1 MTSEIAS
8 QPAVPSIRLLFS
20 ALLLVMLLSAL
31 DQTIVSTA
39 LPTIVGELGGLDKLS
54 WVVTAYILSSTIAV
68 PLYGKFGDLFGRK
81 IVLQVAI
88 VLFLAG
94 SALCGLAQNMTQL
107 VLMRGLQGLGGG
119 GLMVIS
125 MAAVADVIPPANRGR
140 YQGLFGGVFGLA
152 TVIGPLIGG
161 FLVQHASWRWIF
173 YINLPLGLFALLVIG
188 AVFHSSNKRSQ
199 HQIDWLGAIYLSMA
213 LLCIILFT
221 SEGGSVRAWSDPQLW
236 CILAFGLVG
245 IVGFIHEERLASEP
259 IIPLSL
265 FRNRSFLL
273 CSLIGFVIGMALFGS
288 VTFLPLYLQVVKE
301 ATPTEAGLQ
310 LIPLMGGLLLTS
322 IVSGRIISRTGKYR
336 VFPII
341 GTLLGVVGMV
351 LLTRITIHSA
361 MWQLYLFTGVLG
373 AGLGLVM
380 QVLVL
385 AVQNAMPAQM
395 YGVATSGVTLFR
407 SIGGSIGVALFGA
420 VFTHVLQSNL
430 QRLLPEGRTAAEGA
444 EPGGGTESPGGDPPR
459 LSGRL
464 RVRYPC
470 GVSDGGLHY
479 GGGVCPLLATER
491 SAAENRRTLDGG
503 GDTQQRLTQ
512 SRRGEIDKFT
522 QLKRSQ
528 IPRGVQQVHRR
539 RLWFHRLQ
547 EQLQLA
553 AGQAVDRLV
562 MQQARHAGPQ
572 TGGVGGALRR
582 GQRQHR
588 LQRHQPVLRLFG
600 VKAPAAIRHRRF
612 NTNDR

>member
-1 MTSEIAS
+1 MNSETVTQA
-8 QPAVPSIRLLFS
+8 QHVPATGVKSIRLLFS

-68 PLYGKFGDLFGRK
+68 PLYGKFGDQFGRK
-81 IVLQVAI
+81 RVLQIAI
-88 VLFLAG
+88 TLFLLG

-107 VLMRGLQGLGGG
+107 VLMRALQGLGGG

-161 FLVQHASWRWIF
+161 FIVQHASWRWIF

-188 AVFHSSNKRSQ
+188 AVFRGSARRSE
-199 HQIDWLGAIYLSMA
+199 HQIDWLGALYLT
-213 LLCIILFT
+213 LGLVCIILFT
-221 SEGGSVRAWSDPQLW
+221 TEGGSAHAWDDPQLW

-245 IVGFIHEERLASEP
+245 IGGFIYEERLAFEP

-273 CSLIGFVIGMALFGS
+273 CSLMSLIIGMALFGS
-288 VTFLPLYLQVVKE
+288 VTFLPLYLQVVKS

-322 IVSGRIISRTGKYR
+322 IISGRMISRSGRYR
-336 VFPII
+336 LFPIL
-341 GTLLGVVGMV
+341 GTLFSTLGMV
-351 LLTRITIHSA
+351 LLTRITVDSPTWH
-361 MWQLYLFTGVLG
+361 LYLFTGVLG
-373 AGLGLVM
+373 MGLGLVM

-385 AVQNAMPAQM
+385 AVQNAVAANM

-420 VFTHVLQSNL
+420 VFNRVLQTSL
-430 QRLLPEGRTAAEGA
+430 PRLLPEDAVIP
-444 EPGGGTESPGGDPPR
+444 PGMSPEAIHH
-459 LSGRL
+459 L
-464 RVRYPC
+464 
-470 GVSDGGLHY
+470 
-479 GGGVCPLLATER
+479 
-491 SAAENRRTLDGG
+491 
-503 GDTQQRLTQ
+503 
-512 SRRGEIDKFT
+512 
-522 QLKRSQ
+522 
-528 IPRGVQQVHRR
+528 
-539 RLWFHRLQ
+539 
-547 EQLQLA
+547 
-553 AGQAVDRLV
+553 
-562 MQQARHAGPQ
+562 PQ
-572 TGGVGGALRR
+572 ALRLDYLSAF
-582 GQRQHR
+582 GSAIHAAFTMAACVMAAAFA
-588 LQRHQPVLRLFG
+588 LSWLLRE
-600 VKAPAAIRHRRF
+600 APLRTSHE
-612 NTNDR
+612 

>member
-1 MTSEIAS
+1 MTSQVANPPV
-8 QPAVPSIRLLFS
+8 QSIRLLFS

-88 VLFLAG
+88 GLFLVG

-152 TVIGPLIGG
+152 TVIG
-161 FLVQHASWRWIF
+161 
-173 YINLPLGLFALLVIG
+173 

-221 SEGGSVRAWSDPQLW
+221 SEGGSVHAWNDPQLW
-236 CILAFGLVG
+236 CILAFGIVG
-245 IVGFIHEERLASEP
+245 IIGFIYEERMAAEP
-259 IIPLSL
+259 IIPLAL

-273 CSLIGFVIGMALFGS
+273 CSLIGFVIGMSLFGS

-322 IVSGRIISRTGKYR
+322 IISGRIISRTGKYR
-336 VFPII
+336 LFPIL
-341 GTLLGVVGMV
+341 GTLLGVTGMV
-351 LLTRITIHSA
+351 LLTRITIHSPL
-361 MWQLYLFTGVLG
+361 WQLYLFTGVLG

-430 QRLLPEGRTAAEGA
+430 QQLLPEGAVLPPGMNPVAVQHLPADIRLDYLDAFGAAI
-444 EPGGGTESPGGDPPR
+444 
-459 LSGRL
+459 
-464 RVRYPC
+464 
-470 GVSDGGLHY
+470 H
-479 GGGVCPLLATER
+479 
-491 SAAENRRTLDGG
+491 AAFLM
-503 GDTQQRLTQ
+503 
-512 SRRGEIDKFT
+512 
-522 QLKRSQ
+522 
-528 IPRGVQQVHRR
+528 
-539 RLWFHRLQ
+539 
-547 EQLQLA
+547 A
-553 AGQAVDRLV
+553 AGIMAV
-562 MQQARHAGPQ
+562 AF
-572 TGGVGGALRR
+572 
-582 GQRQHR
+582 
-588 LQRHQPVLRLFG
+588 VLSWLL
-600 VKAPAAIRHRRF
+600 KEAPLKTATH
-612 NTNDR
+612 

>member
-1 MTSEIAS
+1 MTSQVANPPV
-8 QPAVPSIRLLFS
+8 QSIRLLFS

-88 VLFLAG
+88 GLFLVG

-152 TVIGPLIGG
+152 TVIGPLIG
-161 FLVQHASWRWIF
+161 
-173 YINLPLGLFALLVIG
+173 

-221 SEGGSVRAWSDPQLW
+221 SEGGSVHAWNDPQLW
-236 CILAFGLVG
+236 CILAFGIVG
-245 IVGFIHEERLASEP
+245 IIGFIYEERMAAEP
-259 IIPLSL
+259 IIPLAL
-265 FRNRSFLL
+265 FLNRSFLL
-273 CSLIGFVIGMALFGS
+273 CSLIGFVIGMSLFGS

-322 IVSGRIISRTGKYR
+322 IISGRIISRTGKYR
-336 VFPII
+336 LFPIL
-341 GTLLGVVGMV
+341 GTLLGVTGMV
-351 LLTRITIHSA
+351 LLTRITIHSPL
-361 MWQLYLFTGVLG
+361 WQLYLFTGVLG

-430 QRLLPEGRTAAEGA
+430 QQLLPEGAVLPPGMNPVAVQHLPADIRLDYLDAFGAAI
-444 EPGGGTESPGGDPPR
+444 
-459 LSGRL
+459 
-464 RVRYPC
+464 
-470 GVSDGGLHY
+470 H
-479 GGGVCPLLATER
+479 
-491 SAAENRRTLDGG
+491 AAFLM
-503 GDTQQRLTQ
+503 
-512 SRRGEIDKFT
+512 
-522 QLKRSQ
+522 
-528 IPRGVQQVHRR
+528 
-539 RLWFHRLQ
+539 
-547 EQLQLA
+547 A
-553 AGQAVDRLV
+553 AGIMAV
-562 MQQARHAGPQ
+562 AF
-572 TGGVGGALRR
+572 
-582 GQRQHR
+582 
-588 LQRHQPVLRLFG
+588 VLSWLL
-600 VKAPAAIRHRRF
+600 KEAPLKTATH
-612 NTNDR
+612 

>member
-1 MTSEIAS
+1 MTTQVANPPV
-8 QPAVPSIRLLFS
+8 QSIRLLFS

-88 VLFLAG
+88 GLFLVG

-107 VLMRGLQGLGGG
+107 VLMRGLQGL
-119 GLMVIS
+119 
-125 MAAVADVIPPANRGR
+125 
-140 YQGLFGGVFGLA
+140 GVFGLA

-221 SEGGSVRAWSDPQLW
+221 SEGGSVHAWNDPQLW
-236 CILAFGLVG
+236 CILAFGIVG
-245 IVGFIHEERLASEP
+245 IIGFIYEERMAAEP
-259 IIPLSL
+259 IIPLAL

-273 CSLIGFVIGMALFGS
+273 CSLIGFVIGMSLFGS

-322 IVSGRIISRTGKYR
+322 IISGRIISRTGKYR
-336 VFPII
+336 LFPIL
-341 GTLLGVVGMV
+341 GTLLGVTGMV
-351 LLTRITIHSA
+351 LLTRITIHSPL
-361 MWQLYLFTGVLG
+361 WQLYLFTGVLG

-430 QRLLPEGRTAAEGA
+430 QQLLPEGAVLPPGMNPVAVQHLPADIRLDYLDAFGAAI
-444 EPGGGTESPGGDPPR
+444 
-459 LSGRL
+459 
-464 RVRYPC
+464 
-470 GVSDGGLHY
+470 H
-479 GGGVCPLLATER
+479 
-491 SAAENRRTLDGG
+491 AAFLM
-503 GDTQQRLTQ
+503 
-512 SRRGEIDKFT
+512 
-522 QLKRSQ
+522 
-528 IPRGVQQVHRR
+528 
-539 RLWFHRLQ
+539 
-547 EQLQLA
+547 A
-553 AGQAVDRLV
+553 AGIMAV
-562 MQQARHAGPQ
+562 AF
-572 TGGVGGALRR
+572 
-582 GQRQHR
+582 
-588 LQRHQPVLRLFG
+588 VLSWLL
-600 VKAPAAIRHRRF
+600 KEAPLKTATH
-612 NTNDR
+612 